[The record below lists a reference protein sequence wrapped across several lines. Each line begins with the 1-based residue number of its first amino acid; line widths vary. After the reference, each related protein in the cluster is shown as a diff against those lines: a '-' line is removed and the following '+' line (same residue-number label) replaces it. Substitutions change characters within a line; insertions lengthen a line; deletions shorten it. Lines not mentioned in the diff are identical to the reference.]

1 MGSVDRTF
9 YEATKDRIWHNN
21 GSQADRWKQMLKKT
35 FVENNLVTIV
45 TERGMS
51 IVLTIA
57 CTLKAEKMEN
67 VKSHAWVSSDPRSLS
82 STVAFVKRT
91 GFEPHPLLSK
101 RLLRFIE
108 SGGPEMQERL
118 VMKMNLSKEY
128 GGTGKV
134 NENVL
139 REYKEQST
147 VLMKS
152 DVSFTNVTVK
162 SIYLY
167 IIFSCYALSFVIF
180 CGEIL
185 VSQL

>member
-1 MGSVDRTF
+1 
-9 YEATKDRIWHNN
+9 
-21 GSQADRWKQMLKKT
+21 
-35 FVENNLVTIV
+35 
-45 TERGMS
+45 
-51 IVLTIA
+51 
-57 CTLKAEKMEN
+57 
-67 VKSHAWVSSDPRSLS
+67 
-82 STVAFVKRT
+82 
-91 GFEPHPLLSK
+91 
-101 RLLRFIE
+101 
-108 SGGPEMQERL
+108 MQERL